1 MFINFLQVL
10 SETKTSFLK
19 QRKKTVTTNDIS
31 TTFDIFTISKLY
43 RLTNKNYYFYEKC
56 ILIKLNKNNN

>member
-1 MFINFLQVL
+1 MFINVLQVL

-56 ILIKLNKNNN
+56 I